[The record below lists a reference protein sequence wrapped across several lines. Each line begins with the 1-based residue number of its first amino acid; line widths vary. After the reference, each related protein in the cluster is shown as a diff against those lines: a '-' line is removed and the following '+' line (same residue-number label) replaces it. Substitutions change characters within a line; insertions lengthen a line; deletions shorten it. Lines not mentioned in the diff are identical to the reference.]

1 MKNVASLRA
10 KKPEADPTQPLAVLA
25 AQHGHTKILRYC
37 LGKGAILD
45 RNLAHG
51 MMTGERKDPGMET
64 LVKQHME
71 RIEDVLQ
78 TRVDE
83 NGDITNSEMDEFDVV
98 EW

>member
-1 MKNVASLRA
+1 MASLRA

-25 AQHGHTKILRYC
+25 AQHGHSKILKYC
-37 LGKGAILD
+37 LDKGAIFD

-51 MMTGERKDPGMET
+51 MMTGERKDSGVEK
-64 LVKQHME
+64 LVKQHIE
-71 RIEDVLQ
+71 RIEDLLQ

-83 NGDITNSEMDEFDVV
+83 NGDMTNSEMDEFDII